1 MFKKNNRRDW
11 IIIVIII
18 ILNVLPR
25 LIYFLNKG
33 FFVNG
38 DEAIVGVMVRDALT
52 TGHIPLFFYGNNYLL
67 VFFEVL
73 WAAVVS
79 FLFGANIFTLKIA
92 MLMFW
97 LASMVIL
104 YYAGKKVFANRQIS
118 FLNVCLISFIPV
130 WVDWATKASG
140 GYLTALL
147 FSNIVILLAL
157 LKRSL
162 VRTVFISLSL
172 LIIFYAQPLWL
183 VITIP
188 FLAYYFLNNFKFKP
202 TILFVSGSFLL
213 WLITRALLRATDF
226 NYQLQNKLGLG
237 QLARNFKNIFSD
249 YSIAYS
255 GQFFDAVVLKMNTAS
270 TICGGFF
277 VVLLLAAVTFDLYLL
292 IRRRLNKIEITF
304 LGSVVLYIVFMLF
317 YSEAEFSHRYLLP
330 IFIPSIFLIVLAAKR
345 LSRSKL
351 NNLVWGFL
359 SVYAVFSLVC
369 GVLFYNYVFAQPKDG
384 YSEVERIEF
393 LNDYLTSKQVV
404 CAYTMDWIISQHFNY
419 FINDVVNRSQ
429 TTDSRRPME
438 SAAVDQLYK
447 QGGNCA
453 LVGLWYQLPAF
464 VNLYNLRDIFIVS
477 GRYVIYLNP
486 QRDELLKL
494 GFKLSE

>member
-1 MFKKNNRRDW
+1 MFEKNNRWDW
-11 IIIVIII
+11 ISVAIII

-25 LIYFLNKG
+25 LIYFFNKG

-38 DEAIVGVMVRDALT
+38 DEAIVGVMVRDALM
-52 TGHIPLFFYGNNYLL
+52 TGHIPLFFSGNNYLL

-79 FLFGANIFTLKIA
+79 FFFGINIVTLKIV

-104 YYAGKKVFANRQIS
+104 YYAGKKVFANWRIS

-130 WVDWATKASG
+130 WIDWATKASG

-147 FSNIVILLAL
+147 FSNIIVLLAL
-157 LKRSL
+157 LKRNL
-162 VRTVFISLSL
+162 TRTVAISLSL

-188 FLAYYFLNNFKFKP
+188 FLAYYFFNNFKFKP
-202 TILFVSGSFLL
+202 IVLFASGSFLL
-213 WLITRALLRATDF
+213 WLITRALLRANNF
-226 NYQLQNKLGLG
+226 NYQLQNKLGPE
-237 QLARNFKNIFSD
+237 QLLRNLKNIFSD

-255 GQFFDAVVLKMNTAS
+255 GQFFDAVALKMNTTSA
-270 TICGGFF
+270 ICAGIF
-277 VVLLLAAVTFDLYLL
+277 VVLLLAAIVFDFYLL
-292 IRRRLNKIEITF
+292 IKRRISKIEMTF

-317 YSEAEFSHRYLLP
+317 YNEAEFSHRYLLP

-345 LSRSKL
+345 LSRPKL
-351 NNLVWGFL
+351 DNLIWGFL

-384 YSEVERIEF
+384 YFEVERIEF
-393 LNDYLTSKQVV
+393 LKDYLNDKQVV

-419 FINDVVNRSQ
+419 FINDVANRSQ
-429 TTDSRRPME
+429 TTDSRRPLE

-464 VNLYNLRDIFIVS
+464 VHLYNLKDIVVVG
-477 GRYVIYLNP
+477 GRYVVYLNP
-486 QRDELLKL
+486 QRDDLLKL
-494 GFKLSE
+494 GFELSQ